1 MLLEL
6 KNSYIEAYLEA
17 HTKARLNASLDQKK
31 SGLLKDGRLSKLTRL
46 AGIELMPR
54 AQLTDFQNRLAE
66 LKTCFSL
73 TREDLEKTPICPHCN
88 YRPAQEQIKLCLLYT
103 SGRGGRVS

>member
-1 MLLEL
+1 VLLEL

-54 AQLTDFQNRLAE
+54 AQLTDFQTVWR
-66 LKTCFSL
+66 S
-73 TREDLEKTPICPHCN
+73 
-88 YRPAQEQIKLCLLYT
+88 
-103 SGRGGRVS
+103 